1 MQKEQDTITHSSV
14 WRIGVVVLATITA
27 LALTN
32 CGAEEP
38 PNRSERRQPGDP
50 QKVLDSATKHMTDAG
65 TGSFA
70 TEVTGMGMTIEG
82 EFDLNKPFARQALTT
97 PSPDF
102 PNGFTVRSLTFK
114 NESFAR
120 VSAGPASK
128 CWLRYDQSDAAAA
141 QGVTDPNALPSD
153 LMYSTPPA
161 AEILKD
167 PISRGYVKNASTRI
181 NAEVPLPAAFSA
193 AMPKAAIALGEK
205 IGDEK
210 ILAPVVL
217 TVVDGNYAEASYV
230 GGDLLQSGNITAGD
244 LRKAGLSGDGM
255 SSKQAFELIS
265 SLEVRIR
272 YGEFG
277 QEVKI
282 ERPKKD
288 EVADIDLATMGQN
301 DTATCKAAE
310 Q

>member
-1 MQKEQDTITHSSV
+1 MATHSSAL
-14 WRIGVVVLATITA
+14 RIGMVVLASMTT
-27 LALTN
+27 LALTS

-50 QKVLDSATKHMTDAG
+50 QKVLDSATKHMNDAG

-70 TEVTGMGMTIEG
+70 TEVTGMGMTIKG
-82 EFDLNKPFARQALTT
+82 EFDLNKSFVRQALTT
-97 PSPDF
+97 RSPDF
-102 PNGFTVRSLTFK
+102 PDGFTVRSLTFK
-114 NESFAR
+114 DVAFAR
-120 VSAGPASK
+120 VSTGPASK
-128 CWLRYDQSDAAAA
+128 CWMRYDQSDAAAA

-161 AEILKD
+161 AEILND
-167 PISRGYVKNASTRI
+167 PISRGFMKNTSTRI
-181 NAEVPLPAAFSA
+181 NADVPLPAAFSA
-193 AMPKAAIALGEK
+193 AMPKAALALAEK

-217 TVVDGNYAEASYV
+217 TVVDGMYAEASYF
-230 GGDLLQSGNITAGD
+230 GGDLLQSGDITAGD

-255 SSKQAFELIS
+255 SPKQAFDLLS

-272 YGEFG
+272 YREFG
-277 QEVKI
+277 QEVRI

-288 EVADIDLATMGQN
+288 EIADIDLATMDQN
-301 DTATCKAAE
+301 DTATCRAAE

>member
-1 MQKEQDTITHSSV
+1 MQNHQAATHSSAR
-14 WRIGVVVLATITA
+14 RIGMVVLATITTM
-27 LALTN
+27 ALTN

-38 PNRSERRQPGDP
+38 PSRSEPRQPGDS
-50 QKVLDSATKHMTDAG
+50 QKVLDSATKHMNDAG

-70 TEVTGMGMTIEG
+70 TEVTGMGMTIKG
-82 EFDLNKPFARQALTT
+82 EFDLNKPFVRQALTT
-97 PSPDF
+97 RSPDF

-114 NESFAR
+114 NEAFAR

-128 CWLRYDQSDAAAA
+128 CWMRYDQSDAASA

-167 PISRGYVKNASTRI
+167 PTARGFLKNTSTRI
-181 NAEVPLPAAFSA
+181 NADVPLPAAFSA
-193 AMPKAAIALGEK
+193 AMPKAAIALAEK

-217 TVVDGNYAEASYV
+217 TVVDGKYAEASYV
-230 GGDLLQSGNITAGD
+230 GGDLLQSGDITAGD

-255 SSKQAFELIS
+255 SPQQAFDLLS

-277 QEVKI
+277 QPVKI

-288 EVADIDLATMGQN
+288 EIADIDLATMGQN

>member
-1 MQKEQDTITHSSV
+1 M
-14 WRIGVVVLATITA
+14 VVLATITTLV
-27 LALTN
+27 LAN

-50 QKVLDSATKHMTDAG
+50 QKVLDLATKHMNDAG

-70 TEVTGMGMTIEG
+70 IEVTGMGMTIEG
-82 EFDLNKPFARQALTT
+82 EFDLNEPFVRQALTT
-97 PSPDF
+97 RSPDF
-102 PNGFTVRSLTFK
+102 PDGFTVRSLTFK
-114 NESFAR
+114 DEAFAR

-128 CWLRYDQSDAAAA
+128 CWMRYDQSDAAAA
-141 QGVTDPNALPSD
+141 QGVTDPSALPSD

-167 PISRGYVKNASTRI
+167 PTSRGFLKNASTRI
-181 NAEVPLPAAFSA
+181 NADVPLPAAFSA
-193 AMPKAAIALGEK
+193 AMPKAAIALAEK

-217 TVVDGNYAEASYV
+217 TVVDGKYAEASYI
-230 GGDLLQSGNITAGD
+230 GGDLLQSGDITAGD

-255 SSKQAFELIS
+255 SPQQAFDLLS

-272 YGEFG
+272 YGDFG

-288 EVADIDLATMGQN
+288 EIADIDLATMGQN
-301 DTATCKAAE
+301 DSATCKDAE